1 MEQIIPGSWNGRK
14 GAITQLSPKPNTPE
28 AAAVKHAA
36 ISTGAKSVAIC
47 VYCGAIVKFIGRSA
61 QRSFCALEQQRA
73 DLHLREIKFIYK
85 ASGA

>member
-1 MEQIIPGSWNGRK
+1 MEQIIPGSRNGRK

-61 QRSFCALEQQRA
+61 QFLRSRA
-73 DLHLREIKFIYK
+73 TEGRFAPERD
-85 ASGA
+85 